1 MSGADYSRALA
12 RVAVAQIAE
21 LAGFDAAHDSAVDI
35 LADLLQRYLA
45 NVCGAAHEYAELAG
59 RTSSNALDT
68 LLALEDLG
76 VSPDEL
82 NTYCGLVLQ
91 VRPRRRR
98 GGEGGVSA
106 GGLGRGGG
114 EGGGRRQRRRARPAH
129 VLGAAAAAAAYA
141 FAARSQGCSSCC
153 QCAVG
158 SIRLNDAPPQPHHT
172 CALLPVLP
180 FPASPGRR
188 CAVRA
193 GGRALPRGAAAAN
206 GAHLHGPP

>member
-114 EGGGRRQRRRARPAH
+114 EGGGEAPAAPCEARTRAR
-129 VLGAAAAAAAYA
+129 
-141 FAARSQGCSSCC
+141 GCCC
-153 QCAVG
+153 SGCLCICG
-158 SIRLNDAPPQPHHT
+158 PQPGLQQ
-172 CALLPVLP
+172 LLPV
-180 FPASPGRR
+180 RR
-188 CAVRA
+188 R
-193 GGRALPRGAAAAN
+193 
-206 GAHLHGPP
+206 